1 MPKLY
6 AIIIGMQPQVI
17 SRRGTPAPSSG
28 GGPGG
33 GLMLLWRGVAALIFV
48 LFLAGG
54 LLSAY
59 LFYETVRGVV
69 AGIPIQ
75 AKTDKTSGSPF
86 TLPGAAAPIDT
97 GQSAPAAVL
106 PGQSPVTVNPLQ
118 RVNVLLL
125 GVDARPGETGP
136 TRTDTMIVVSLDPA
150 TKSVAML
157 SIPRDLWVPIPGFG
171 EDRIN
176 DAYFVGD
183 WKKYPGGG
191 PALAKRTIQYNFGI
205 PIDYYVTINFVGFR
219 QVVDAVGGV
228 TIDVPK
234 DINDPSYP
242 DDTYGYRPLFIA
254 KGVHH
259 FNGDEA
265 LEYARTRHQ
274 DSDFGRMQRQQQ
286 VLKAIRDQALSLNII
301 PRLPSLWAAREG
313 LVQTDLTLDKIVA
326 YAQMSKDIKP
336 ENIRSGV
343 IDQSMALGI
352 TTPSGAMVLWPDRER
367 IRALI
372 DDLFKPGEGEAVVL
386 PTATPPGP
394 SPALLEQMKKLT
406 AESARI
412 ELLNGTSDETVTVR
426 AATWLKA
433 QGLNIVMAGQADR
446 TDYPQTILIES
457 RDKPYTRSLLISLLH
472 VATNTRQNPNA
483 KSDVDLRVVIG
494 ADFNAKDIPAPQQ

>member
-1 MPKLY
+1 M
-6 AIIIGMQPQVI
+6 MQGSARP
-17 SRRGTPAPSSG
+17 PS
-28 GGPGG
+28 GPTGAV
-33 GLMLLWRGVAALIFV
+33 LAFWRSVGALVFV
-48 LFLAGG
+48 LFLGGG
-54 LLSAY
+54 LFSAY
-59 LFYETVRGVV
+59 LFYETVRAVV

-75 AKTDKTSGSPF
+75 PSKPDKTNTSPF
-86 TLPGAAAPIDT
+86 TLPGAAAPI
-97 GQSAPAAVL
+97 GPAESSAPAAETGRPQANVA
-106 PGQSPVTVNPLQ
+106 SLQ
-118 RVNVLLL
+118 RVNFLLL

-176 DAYFVGD
+176 DAHFFGD

-219 QVVDAVGGV
+219 QVVDAVGGITV
-228 TIDVPK
+228 DVPK

-242 DDTYGYRPLFIA
+242 DDTYGYLPLFIA

-265 LEYARTRHQ
+265 LQYARTRHQ

-301 PRLPSLWAAREG
+301 PRLPALWAAREG
-313 LVQTDLTLDKIVA
+313 LIQTDLTLDKIVA
-326 YAQMSKDIKP
+326 YAQLSKDIRA
-336 ENIRSGV
+336 ENIKSGV

-372 DDLFKPGEGEAVVL
+372 DDLFKPAEGAAPVVVA
-386 PTATPPGP
+386 TATPKGP
-394 SPALLEQMKKLT
+394 SPELVEQMKRLS
-406 AESARI
+406 AEAARI
-412 ELLNGTSDETVTVR
+412 ELLNGTPDDALTVR
-426 AATWLKA
+426 AAAWLKS
-433 QGLNIVMAGQADR
+433 QGLNVVIAGKADR

-457 RDKPYTRSLLISLLH
+457 RAKPYTRSTLVKLFHIAGS
-472 VATNTRQNPNA
+472 ARQNPNA
-483 KSDVDLRVVIG
+483 KSDVDIRVVIG
-494 ADFNAKDIPAPQQ
+494 ADFNAKEIPAQQ